1 MTVVDTV
8 DGVGGVS
15 FVEDPS
21 AGEEALSLE
30 DGVDAIAGA
39 SDDEMAGETDGQQ
52 DGDELEDGAEDE
64 DGEFEEV
71 DLDLIEALEAG
82 SVAGGSGG
90 GDATAGR
97 GQGAVGAVAGAG
109 EGDRYIEELMQ
120 GQDEELSALIDG
132 GWQAPR
138 QGR

>member
-1 MTVVDTV
+1 MDTV